1 VAKERPPIPSLPLLP
16 VSDFAPARPARP
28 FHPFE
33 LGASLYVPA
42 TRPDLLALGSG
53 EKLPHLRSLI
63 YCTEDSIHAA
73 DLPDALARLGETL
86 PHLGEGQSGEC
97 GPLRFVRP
105 RDPRTLEALLALPG
119 AEHLHGFVLPK
130 LTARNALDYLRLLGP
145 QSPFSVM
152 ATVETRE
159 VFGSSDLENLRELL
173 LGSGVPVAAVRFGGN
188 DLLSLL
194 GLRRVPGLSAYETPL
209 CTWIDRVVGAFVP
222 WGIAVSAP
230 VYEWIDDL
238 ATLER
243 ETRADVQRGL
253 SGKTAIHPAQI
264 EVIERAYRVSAHD
277 LEQARA
283 ILHSQ
288 APAVFRLGGGMCEPA
303 THTRWAQAI
312 LRRADVYGALPGAWA
327 EASGA

>member
-1 VAKERPPIPSLPLLP
+1 M
-16 VSDFAPARPARP
+16 
-28 FHPFE
+28 
-33 LGASLYVPA
+33 PA
-42 TRPDLLALGSG
+42 TRPDLLTLGLG
-53 EKLPHLRSLI
+53 EKLPNLRSLI

-73 DLPDALARLGETL
+73 DLPGALARLAETL
-86 PHLGEGQSGEC
+86 PHLPEG

-119 AEHLHGFVLPK
+119 IQHLHGFVLPK

-145 QSPFSVM
+145 HSPFSVM

-159 VFGSSDLENLRELL
+159 VFGSGDLENLRELL
-173 LGSGVPVAAVRFGGN
+173 LGSGVAVAAVRFGGN

-194 GLRRVPGLSAYETPL
+194 GLRRVPGLSAYDTPL
-209 CTWIDRVVGAFVP
+209 ATWIDRVVGAFVP

-243 ETRADVQRGL
+243 ETRQDVQRGL

-283 ILHSQ
+283 VLHSH

-303 THTRWAQAI
+303 THTRWAQAV
-312 LRRADVYGALPGAWA
+312 LRRAEVYGQETSAWA